1 MPERGNRRRRRA
13 AGRVHLRIAAKTA
26 RTEAMT
32 MLPEIAETRR
42 GTAEMKRKTP
52 PEKAGLEGGA

>member
-1 MPERGNRRRRRA
+1 
-13 AGRVHLRIAAKTA
+13 
-26 RTEAMT
+26 